1 MVVRPTSQ
9 SKCPALWCDLWPFD
23 IARPLLQHGRI
34 LCSAWTARRS
44 WRISCLNQTYVARP
58 EVDAQCGPLCCAAMV
73 ACQLM
78 CAAPHRVASAT
89 LLGTTLTGCEMLI
102 PLNANPVRLA
112 KVRRRCMGGACSGM
126 RPAMKQGA
134 VCIAV

>member
-1 MVVRPTSQ
+1 M
-9 SKCPALWCDLWPFD
+9 DN
-23 IARPLLQHGRI
+23 
-34 LCSAWTARRS
+34 
-44 WRISCLNQTYVARP
+44 ISGS
-58 EVDAQCGPLCCAAMV
+58 EIHKFAAMV

-112 KVRRRCMGGACSGM
+112 KVRRRCVVAPAAACSLS
-126 RPAMKQGA
+126 
-134 VCIAV
+134 CIRDLCAWWLLACTLEVSGRYVRQRARSKDWTIVLAAELLKVMVALSLQMVATLLLSAWHD